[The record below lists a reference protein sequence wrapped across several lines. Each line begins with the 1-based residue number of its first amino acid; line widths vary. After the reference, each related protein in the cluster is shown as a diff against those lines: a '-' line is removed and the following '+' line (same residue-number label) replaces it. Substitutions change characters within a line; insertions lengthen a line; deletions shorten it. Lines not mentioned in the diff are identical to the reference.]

1 MIVFG
6 FVFILYI
13 LKLPKVQISDT
24 RIVIC
29 GSTLS
34 LYRSLS
40 AFFFKFSNQ
49 SFPSV
54 RIFIFRE
61 IVKFL
66 FILQAQQFAYTLLQ
80 KVLSC
85 TLCIAFWRWTHN
97 GGWGGG
103 GGGDLTTLPHP
114 PWLLELLTNFSTIP
128 SEKIIQTLLY
138 VENGFSKLPPSL
150 SFASLHFT
158 LI

>member
-24 RIVIC
+24 QIVIC

-34 LYRSLS
+34 LCRSLS

-61 IVKFL
+61 IVKFIYTSSSTICL
-66 FILQAQQFAYTLLQ
+66 YLTSKSVKLYTLYSIL
-80 KVLSC
+80 
-85 TLCIAFWRWTHN
+85 TLN
-97 GGWGGG
+97 SQWGMG
-103 GGGDLTTLPHP
+103 GGGDLTTLPHT
-114 PWLLELLTNFSTIP
+114 PWLLELLTNFSTIT

-138 VENGFSKLPPSL
+138 VENGFSKLPPSV

>member
-24 RIVIC
+24 QIVIC

-34 LYRSLS
+34 LCRSLS

-61 IVKFL
+61 IVKFIYTSSSTICL
-66 FILQAQQFAYTLLQ
+66 YLTSKSVKLYTLYSIL
-80 KVLSC
+80 
-85 TLCIAFWRWTHN
+85 TLNSQW
-97 GGWGGG
+97 GMGGG
-103 GGGDLTTLPHP
+103 EGTLQHSPIPLDCWNYSLTFQRS
-114 PWLLELLTNFSTIP
+114 LL
-128 SEKIIQTLLY
+128 KR
-138 VENGFSKLPPSL
+138 
-150 SFASLHFT
+150 
-158 LI
+158 